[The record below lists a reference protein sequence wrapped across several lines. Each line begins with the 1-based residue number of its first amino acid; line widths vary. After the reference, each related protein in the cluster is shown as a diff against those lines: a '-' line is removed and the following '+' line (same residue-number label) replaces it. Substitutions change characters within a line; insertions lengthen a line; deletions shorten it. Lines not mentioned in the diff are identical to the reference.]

1 MSAATLTSAD
11 EPAYDLVPED
21 LPRPVSRPRVLLIG
35 TSFAAAAITVYF
47 AGLIGIYL
55 SARQAVVSAGEVW
68 LADGNPVPLTPANLA
83 MGTMLL
89 SCVTMAWAVDAV
101 SRNDRTGA
109 YFALAMTVLFGA
121 AVINATAFLYTQTG
135 LPIAGEA
142 NAAGLLFYAVT
153 GSHIA
158 LIVGALVYVAV
169 MTIRTLGGEYGGR
182 DREGIVAASLI
193 WYLTTAL
200 FAVIWYAVYVTK

>member
-1 MSAATLTSAD
+1 MSAATATAAD
-11 EPAYDLVPED
+11 EPTYDLVPED
-21 LPRPVSRPRVLLIG
+21 LPRPVTRPRVLLIG
-35 TSFAAAAITVYF
+35 TSLAGAAITVYF
-47 AGLIGIYL
+47 AGLLGIYL
-55 SARQAVVSAGEVW
+55 AARHSVVSAGEVW
-68 LADGNPVPLTPANLA
+68 LADGNPIPLTPANLA
-83 MGTMLL
+83 MATMLL

-109 YFALAMTVLFGA
+109 YFALGMTVLFGG
-121 AVINATAFLYTQTG
+121 AVINAVAFLYQQTG

-142 NAAGLLFYAVT
+142 NAAGLLFYALT